1 MISKAFTFPV
11 LSDTKPTDHSLPAFM
26 VSTTRGFLPRQ
37 DPVVALPKEFAAAE
51 SLLQRMP
58 IKTLSGEPG
67 LLATFTFGET
77 LLKEL
82 PDLSAEVEKYRDD
95 LVVMNA
101 LYRDYSFLA
110 SAYLFEPC
118 HERYMRGEEYGL
130 GRQSLPRCIALPIV
144 KVAEL
149 AGFKPFMEYA
159 GSYAL
164 FNYQFEDPS
173 KGLEYDNLR
182 LIRAFECGLDPTSSE
197 AGFVLVHI
205 AMVKESG
212 ALIKGAVEMLEGCTG
227 EDRERFDDGLRT
239 LVGGLTKVNAVMNTM
254 WKRSKPSGYTSFRTF
269 IFGITSQSMFPNGV
283 IYEGVSEEPM
293 SFRGESGANDSM
305 IPMCDNL
312 LQVSMPETPLT
323 DILKDFRQYRPGNHR
338 EFLEA
343 VRDSAQQAGVREFAK
358 GDPMSAALYLQALDQ
373 VRDFRWRHWC
383 FTREYI
389 LKHTS
394 HPTATGGSPIVTW
407 LPNQLTAV
415 LVQMTET
422 APYCEKINGVSDIM
436 DNVNTQREQL
446 RKEVEKYCGERGPR
460 DCALT
465 SLERNRPPLINDR
478 CTTFH
483 GTFTP
488 YTDTTNTKPWPPH
501 THTTMTSRHAPKQ
514 TSVERRKGES
524 ALSEFADYVQKQQA
538 LRRPPGQTPAVLE
551 DHDELSILDELG
563 LSDDNKS
570 HIRLKTLLTDP
581 AEEHI
586 PALAEH
592 VKERLVEGHGE
603 VLFDVGLEDSG
614 ESMGFT
620 KENWDFALERIGSV
634 CELIKADYKVLMTR
648 NVGGDVEVG
657 PRDAKDTGTSGKM
670 ILRKRPEDVDEV
682 IETRI
687 AVVGN
692 VDAGK
697 STMLGVLVKGGLD
710 DGRGKARVNLFRHK
724 HEIESGRTSSVG
736 MEIMGFDSKSEV
748 VVSNVAGRKLTWE
761 EIGRRSA
768 KVISFTDLAGHERYL
783 RTTVFGLLSSEPNYC
798 LLMVAANNGLVGMS
812 KEHLGIALALNV
824 PVMVVI
830 TKIDICPPQILEQTI
845 TQLTKILKSPGAR
858 MISIFIKNREDCIN
872 TATQFVSRRICP
884 IFQVSNVTGDNL
896 DLVRMFLN
904 VLPHHGN
911 YDSSAPLEF
920 HVNDTFSVP
929 FVGTVVSGVVKSG
942 IIHSGDTV
950 LIGPDSLGQFQTT
963 KVRSIERKRIQVPGC
978 SAGQSAS
985 LALRNVRRKDV
996 RKGMVV
1002 LHKADKP
1009 DPSTGIIPNP
1019 KVYREFVAEVL
1030 ILSHATT
1037 IKTKYQAML
1046 HVGPVSQTCAIIDI
1060 DRQYIRT
1067 GDRAQVAFR
1076 FVQRPEYLTV
1086 GDRILFREGRT
1097 KGLGI
1102 VKRVGYDAKHPL
1114 NPELAKEQEQEQ
1126 EKEKEN
1132 GQQTEGQ
1139 VS

>member
-1 MISKAFTFPV
+1 MSSSTFDFPV
-11 LSDTKPTDHSLPAFM
+11 MTDTRPDDHTLPAFM

-37 DPVVALPKEFAAAE
+37 EPIVELPKEFAPLE

-67 LLATFTFGET
+67 LLANFTFGDT

-82 PDLSAEVEKYRDD
+82 PDLTPEVEKYRDD

-118 HERYMRGEEYGL
+118 HERHVRGEEYGL
-130 GRQSLPRCIALPIV
+130 GRQSLPRSIALPIV
-144 KVAEL
+144 KVAEI

-164 FNYQFEDPS
+164 FNYRLEDPS

-182 LIRAFECGLDPTSSE
+182 LIRAFEHGLDPTSSE

-212 ALIKGAVEMLEGCTG
+212 ALVTGASEMLESCLAK
-227 EDRERFDDGLRT
+227 DRERFNDGLRT
-239 LVGGLTKVNAVMNTM
+239 LVGGLRKVNGVMNTM
-254 WKRSKPSGYTSFRTF
+254 WGRSKPQGYTNFRTF

-305 IPMCDNL
+305 VPMCDNL
-312 LQVSMPETPLT
+312 LQVQMPETPLT

-343 VRDSAQQAGVREFAK
+343 VRDCAQQSGVREFAK
-358 GDPMSAALYLQALDQ
+358 GDSVSAALYLQALDQ

-415 LVQMTET
+415 LRQMVET
-422 APYCEKINGVSDIM
+422 SEYCKSVNGVSDIM
-436 DNVNTQREQL
+436 DNVNHQRETL
-446 RKEVEKYCGERGPR
+446 RKEVEKYCGERGVAAHR
-460 DCALT
+460 
-465 SLERNRPPLINDR
+465 ER
-478 CTTFH
+478 
-483 GTFTP
+483 
-488 YTDTTNTKPWPPH
+488 
-501 THTTMTSRHAPKQ
+501 
-514 TSVERRKGES
+514 

-538 LRRPPGQTPAVLE
+538 LRRPPGQAPAVLE

-563 LSDDNKS
+563 LSDDNKT
-570 HIRLKTLLTDP
+570 HVRLKTLLTDP
-581 AEEHI
+581 AEENVA
-586 PALAEH
+586 ALAEH
-592 VKERLVEGHGE
+592 IKERLAEGHGE
-603 VLFDVGLEDSG
+603 VLFDVGMEDSG
-614 ESMGFT
+614 DSMGFT
-620 KENWDFALERIGSV
+620 KSQWDFALERIRAV
-634 CELIKADYKVLMTR
+634 CEQIKADYKMLMTR

-657 PRDAKDTGTSGKM
+657 PRDAKDTGFSGKM
-670 ILRKRPEDVDEV
+670 ILRQQPQSVDDV

-798 LLMVAANNGLVGMS
+798 LLMIAANNGLVGMS

-845 TQLTKILKSPGAR
+845 AQLTKILKSPGAR
-858 MISIFIKNREDCIN
+858 KIPIFIKNREECIN
-872 TATQFVSRRICP
+872 TATQFVSSRICP
-884 IFQVSNVTGDNL
+884 IFQVSNVTGHNL

-904 VLPHHGN
+904 ALPHHGN

-942 IIHSGDTV
+942 VIHSGDTV

-978 SAGQSAS
+978 SAGQSGS

-1009 DPSTGIIPNP
+1009 DPTTGILPNP

-1076 FVQRPEYLTV
+1076 FVQRPEYLT
-1086 GDRILFREGRT
+1086 DERT
-1097 KGLGI
+1097 A
-1102 VKRVGYDAKHPL
+1102 VSSRVGYDPKHPL
-1114 NPELAKEQEQEQ
+1114 NPELHKDD
-1126 EKEKEN
+1126 KGKEN
-1132 GQQTEGQ
+1132 QPDGKKVEA
-1139 VS
+1139 S

>member
-1 MISKAFTFPV
+1 MASSVFDFPV
-11 LSDTKPTDHSLPAFM
+11 LTDTFPQDHSIPAFM

-37 DPVVALPKEFAAAE
+37 EPVVDLPKEFAAVE
-51 SLLQRMP
+51 SILNRMP
-58 IKTLSGEPG
+58 VRTLSGEPG
-67 LLATFTFGET
+67 LLATFTFGNT
-77 LLKEL
+77 VLKEL
-82 PDLSAEVEKYRDD
+82 PDLTDEIHKYKDD
-95 LVVMNA
+95 VVLMNA

-110 SAYLFEPC
+110 SAYLLEPC
-118 HERYMRGEEYGL
+118 HERFLKGEPYGL
-130 GRQSLPRCIALPIV
+130 GRQSLPRSIALPIV
-144 KVAEL
+144 KIAAIV
-149 AGFKPFMEYA
+149 GFQPFMEYA

-164 FNYQFEDPS
+164 FNYRLEEKD
-173 KGLEYDNLR
+173 KGLDYANLR
-182 LIRAFECGLDPTSSE
+182 LIRAFEHGLDPTSSE

-212 ALIKGAVEMLEGCTG
+212 ALVTAAVEMLNAVAGN
-227 EDRERFDDGLRT
+227 DRARFDAGLRI
-239 LVGGLTKVNAVMNTM
+239 LVEGLRKVNAVMNTM
-254 WKRSKPSGYTSFRTF
+254 WNRSKPQSYTTFRTF

-283 IYEGVSEEPM
+283 VYEGVSEEPM

-305 IPMCDNL
+305 IPLCDNL
-312 LQVSMPETPLT
+312 LQIKMPKTPLT

-343 VRDSAQQAGVREFAK
+343 VHDSAAKNGLKDFALQ
-358 GDPMSAALYLQALDQ
+358 DSVSAALYLQALDQ

-389 LKHTS
+389 LKRTS

-407 LPNQLTAV
+407 LPNQLQAV
-415 LVQMTET
+415 MRQMMDASSHCSSVQ
-422 APYCEKINGVSDIM
+422 GVSDIM
-436 DNVNTQREQL
+436 ETVNHQQETL
-446 RKEVEKYCGERGPR
+446 RKEVAKYCSERVSSPKHTCLSIADQR
-460 DCALT
+460 RLRINATPET
-465 SLERNRPPLINDR
+465 S
-478 CTTFH
+478 FH
-483 GTFTP
+483 GIYALHTGTELLTRTSSAHLSTTP
-488 YTDTTNTKPWPPH
+488 AGCSLG
-501 THTTMTSRHAPKQ
+501 THTMTSRQANAKQ
-514 TSVERRKGES
+514 NPVERRKGES
-524 ALSEFADYVQKQQA
+524 ALSEFADYVQRQQE
-538 LRRPPGQTPAVLE
+538 LRRPPGQSPATLE
-551 DHDELSILDELG
+551 DHDELAFLDELD
-563 LSDDNKS
+563 LAEEKS
-570 HIRLKTLLTDP
+570 SRLPLKTLLLGP
-581 AEEHI
+581 AEENAT
-586 PALAEH
+586 ALTEYLRGRIA
-592 VKERLVEGHGE
+592 EGHGE
-603 VLFDVGLEDSG
+603 TLFDLGLDDNG
-614 ESMGFT
+614 DSMGLS
-620 KENWDFALERIGSV
+620 KDDWDAALQR
-634 CELIKADYKVLMTR
+634 LQLALDDLKADYRILMTR

-657 PRDAKDTGTSGKM
+657 PLSAKDRGVSGKLL
-670 ILRKRPEDVDEV
+670 LRRKPQSVDEV

-736 MEIMGFDSKSEV
+736 MEIMGFDSKGEV

-768 KVISFTDLAGHERYL
+768 KVIGFTDLAGHERYL

-812 KEHLGIALALNV
+812 KEHLGIAISLNV
-824 PVMVVI
+824 PVMVII
-830 TKIDICPPQILEQTI
+830 TKIDICPPNILEQTI

-858 MISIFIKNREDCIN
+858 KIPVFIKNREECIN

-884 IFQVSNVTGDNL
+884 IFQVSNVTGHNL
-896 DLVRMFLN
+896 ELVRTFLN
-904 VLPHHGN
+904 ILPHYGN
-911 YDSSAPLEF
+911 YNPDAALEF

-942 IIHSGDTV
+942 EIHAGDTV
-950 LIGPDSLGQFQTT
+950 LIGPDSLGQFTTT

-985 LALRNVRRKDV
+985 LALRNLRRKDV

-1002 LHKADKP
+1002 LHKPDKP
-1009 DPSTGIIPNP
+1009 DPTTGSIPAP

-1046 HVGPVSQTCAIIDI
+1046 HVGPVAQTCAIIDI

-1067 GDRAQVAFR
+1067 GDRAMVAFR
-1076 FVQRPEYLTV
+1076 FVQRPEYITV
-1086 GDRILFREGRT
+1086 GDRIIFREGRT

-1102 VKRVGYDAKHPL
+1102 VKQVGYDLNKPL
-1114 NPELAKEQEQEQ
+1114 GTTKSQ
-1126 EKEKEN
+1126 
-1132 GQQTEGQ
+1132 
-1139 VS
+1139 